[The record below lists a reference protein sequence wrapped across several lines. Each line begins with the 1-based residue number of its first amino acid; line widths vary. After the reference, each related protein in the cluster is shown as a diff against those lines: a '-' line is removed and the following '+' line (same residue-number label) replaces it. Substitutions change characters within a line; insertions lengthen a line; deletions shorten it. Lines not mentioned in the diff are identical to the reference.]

1 MKVLLVFTDAFYQW
15 VVTFLI
21 QTEAIQIVDKI
32 LLQELLSCLGF
43 RLKMGSNNDLV
54 FIATNCQL
62 IAKTLDTD

>member
-21 QTEAIQIVDKI
+21 QTETIQIVDQI
-32 LLQELLSCLGF
+32 LLQKLFSCLGF
-43 RLKMGSNNDLV
+43 RLKMRSNNDLG

-62 IAKTLDTD
+62 IAKALDTD